1 MVRIGMVVFV
11 VALRLCWGA
20 SIAVARENE
29 TAAVHAAVK
38 KSVSLLQ
45 QSGPIFVKKGGCT
58 SCHHQSLPAMAFS
71 LARERGFQVD
81 EQLARDQL
89 EAVAAFLRPSRER
102 MLQGVAIGGAADTV
116 SYSLLGMAAWKY
128 PPDGLTDAM
137 SHYLKATQAGDG
149 HWRTT
154 SHRPPMEYNEITTTA
169 LSLRALQIYSPDG
182 QRAELQERLER
193 GTTWL
198 LKSDP
203 RATEER
209 AFKLLGLSWMKA
221 GSKAIQKAARE
232 LLATQ
237 RPDGGWSQLSTL
249 ESDAYATGQ
258 ALVALHQG
266 GSLPVTDPAY
276 VRGVKFLLKTQLDD
290 GSWHVRSRSLP
301 FQPYFESGFPHGD
314 DQWIS
319 AAATSWAAMAL
330 ILTVEPH
337 N

>member
-1 MVRIGMVVFV
+1 MVWKVLV
-11 VALRLCWGA
+11 VAALGLGSVA
-20 SIAVARENE
+20 PIALAGENE
-29 TAAVHAAVK
+29 TAGVQAAVK
-38 KSVSLLQ
+38 KSVALLQ
-45 QSGPIFVKKGGCT
+45 QSGPVFVKKGGCT

-71 LARERGFQVD
+71 LARERGFLVD
-81 EQLARDQL
+81 EQVARDQL
-89 EAVAAFLRPSRER
+89 EAVAAFLRPGQER
-102 MLQGVAIGGAADTV
+102 MLQAIAIGGAADTV

-128 PPDGLTDAM
+128 PPDSLTDALI
-137 SHYLKATQAGDG
+137 HYLKTTQAADG

-169 LSLRALQIYSPDG
+169 LSLRALQLYSPEW
-182 QRAELQERLER
+182 QRAELQKRLER
-193 GTTWL
+193 GAAWL
-198 LKSDP
+198 LRSDP

-209 AFKLLGLSWMKA
+209 AFQLLGLSWTNAGAKA
-221 GSKAIQKAARE
+221 VQKVARE

-266 GSLPVTDPAY
+266 GGLPVADPAY
-276 VRGVKFLLKTQLDD
+276 ARGVKFLLKTQLDD

-330 ILTVEPH
+330 ALTVEPQ